1 MIFDRL
7 FHRFAIRSIMVAV
20 TAFALAGCDSMI
32 YEDEG
37 DCDPHYKV
45 RFIFDMNMKYADA
58 FPAEVNAVTLYVIDE
73 ATGNVVLRKSESG
86 DKVKADGYM
95 MDVDVAPGRY
105 SLLAWCGEG
114 VGTHFSVAESQHHT
128 GLTCTLLRDHDEN
141 GAAVI
146 DHDLN
151 NLYHG
156 RMEAE
161 TFPESEGEHIY
172 TVPLIKDT
180 NDVNIVLQNLSG
192 APLDKDDF
200 SFSIIDANG
209 SMDWD
214 NSLLPDELL
223 TYKAFDVRSGT
234 AGIEFPGAR
243 DITQVSACVASLTVA
258 RLVKGNNM
266 LVRIYNNETGERI
279 ASLPLI
285 DYALLV
291 KGRYDGKMTDQEYL
305 DRQDK
310 YDLVLFIDENK
321 HWMNAEIYINS
332 WKIVLNDT
340 DL

>member
-7 FHRFAIRSIMVAV
+7 FHRFAVRTMTVAAVAV
-20 TAFALAGCDSMI
+20 SLAGCDNMI

-58 FPAEVNAVTLYVIDE
+58 FPAEVNAVTLYVIDD

-86 DKVKADGYM
+86 DRLKAEGYM
-95 MDVDVAPGRY
+95 MDVDVAPGTY

-114 VGTHFSVAESQHHT
+114 VGTHFSVADHQHHT
-128 GLTCTLLRDHDEN
+128 GLTCTLLRDSDDN
-141 GAAVI
+141 GAAVV

-151 NLYHG
+151 RLYHG
-156 RMEAE
+156 HMDAEA
-161 TFPESEGEHIY
+161 FPETEGDHIY

-200 SFSIIDANG
+200 SFSITDANG

-214 NSLLPDELL
+214 NSLLPDEQI

-234 AGIEFPGAR
+234 AGIEYPEAR
-243 DITQVSACVASLTVA
+243 AITQVSACVASLTVA

-266 LVRIYNNETGERI
+266 LVRIYNKATGERI

-291 KGRYDGKMTDQEYL
+291 KGRYDEKMTDQEYL

-321 HWMNAEIYINS
+321 HWLNSQIYINS
-332 WKIVLNDT
+332 WKIVLNDA